1 MYIFTVELLNNDK
14 IIDKIQPFKCKKK
27 RQNVTLDVFPLL
39 I

>member
-1 MYIFTVELLNNDK
+1 MYFFTVELLNYDK
-14 IIDKIQPFKCKKK
+14 IIDEIQPFKCKKK